1 LPVDLH
7 SIPTESVRGD
17 GGDPVGDENDSALVS
32 RCCRGDHSAWRAL
45 YDRHFRSV
53 YRFVSSL
60 GVPISEREDATQD
73 VFIAIY
79 RSLPRFR
86 GDSRFSTW
94 VYRITARHVS
104 RLARRRRAREMLGV
118 LLLREPTR
126 NSPQDLAEQHSDAD
140 FVDRLLS
147 RLNPKKRTALVL
159 FEVEGLSVEEIAQ
172 VVDCPVNTV
181 WSRIHH
187 ARSELAKLARLAVR
201 DDLRPAAS
209 VRAEGEP

>member
-1 LPVDLH
+1 LVQDLH
-7 SIPTESVRGD
+7 TVSSDGPRGD
-17 GGDPVGDENDSALVS
+17 AVDPSEENDTALVF
-32 RCCRGDHSAWRAL
+32 RCCHGDHRAWRAL

-53 YRFVSSL
+53 FRFVSSL
-60 GVPISEREDATQD
+60 GVPAAEREDATQD
-73 VFIAIY
+73 VFIAVY
-79 RSLPRFR
+79 RSLPSFR
-86 GDSRFSTW
+86 GDARFSTW

-147 RLNPKKRTALVL
+147 RINPKKRTALVL
-159 FEVEGLSVEEIAQ
+159 FEVEGLSVEDISQIVE
-172 VVDCPVNTV
+172 CPVNTV

-187 ARSELAKLARLAVR
+187 ARAELAKLAKLAVR
-201 DDLRPAAS
+201 DDLRPASAG
-209 VRAEGEP
+209 RAEGE